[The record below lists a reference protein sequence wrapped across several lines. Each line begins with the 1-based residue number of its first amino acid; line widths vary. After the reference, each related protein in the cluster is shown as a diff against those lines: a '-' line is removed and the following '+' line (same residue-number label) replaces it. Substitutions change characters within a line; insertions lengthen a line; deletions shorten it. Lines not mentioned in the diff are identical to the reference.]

1 MVADNSDNDL
11 IEELIENFEFLD
23 DWEDRYRYII
33 EMGRKLTPMD
43 DALKTETSRV
53 QGCTSQVWLVCNV
66 DESKPVRLSFTADSD
81 AHIVRGLVAI
91 LLMIFSNRT
100 AQEIKALDIKDILTR
115 LEFEQHLS
123 PNRANGLFA
132 MVKRIQATAD
142 SYL

>member
-1 MVADNSDNDL
+1 MTETVATNAVEDL
-11 IEELIENFEFLD
+11 IESFEFLD

-33 EMGRKLTPMD
+33 DMGRKLSPMN

-66 DESKPVRLSFTADSD
+66 DDSTPARMTFIADSD

-91 LLMIFSNRT
+91 LLMIFSDKT
-100 AQEIKALDIKDILTR
+100 AQEIKDIDIQDILNR
-115 LEFEQHLS
+115 LEFAQHLS
-123 PNRANGLFA
+123 PNRANGLYA
-132 MVKRIQATAD
+132 MVKRIQATAE